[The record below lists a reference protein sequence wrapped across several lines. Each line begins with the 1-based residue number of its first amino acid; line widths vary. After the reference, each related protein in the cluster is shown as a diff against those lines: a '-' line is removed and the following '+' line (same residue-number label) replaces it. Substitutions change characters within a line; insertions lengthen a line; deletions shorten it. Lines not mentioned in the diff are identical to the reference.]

1 MAKERVAELLADLAD
16 KVADE
21 LRQRGMNRTEAEALG
36 NRVAKRVAQE
46 WGGCNVYIPR
56 GLLWGIDERD
66 LEIFD
71 KFDGSNHFELAKE
84 YGLSVQWIYRLVDRV
99 REAKIRENQGDLF
112 SETAE

>member
-1 MAKERVAELLADLAD
+1 MAKERVAELLADLVD

-21 LRQRGMNRTEAEALG
+21 LQQKGIDKTTAEEVG
-36 NRVAKRVAQE
+36 NNVAKRVARD
-46 WGGCNVYIPR
+46 WGGCNLYIPR

-84 YGLSVQWIYRLVDRV
+84 YGLSVQWIYRLVERV
-99 REAKIRENQGDLF
+99 RTAKIRESQSDLF
-112 SETAE
+112 GDDVQ

>member
-1 MAKERVAELLADLAD
+1 MANERVAELLADLVS

-21 LRQRGMNRTEAEALG
+21 LKQKGITPETAEEIG
-36 NRVAKRVAQE
+36 NSVAKRIARE
-46 WGGCNVYIPR
+46 WGGCNLYIPR

-66 LEIFD
+66 LEIFE

-84 YGLSVQWIYRLVDRV
+84 YGLSVQWIYQLVNRV

-112 SETAE
+112 AEEEG